1 MARLEEETCLLVE
14 GEILSFDGFE
24 VGRDIGHVAP
34 GCAVKERETVIEEL
48 RADKAIGAMFNLA
61 IKIMAIA
68 FMTTIIEPFLNG
80 FAQKVAGTKDAWEQ
94 VGIIFQVLLCALI
107 LYILVRKISEL
118 ASGLLNGQPS
128 LGGSSMTSTMRGAVG
143 GSAAVAGNVRGAAA
157 LAKAA
162 GHSGAG
168 GLTVGTLAQLG
179 KAAMRS
185 NPAVRGY
192 RAGMRDIQRKN
203 KTETSSKIAQ
213 DIQRKV
219 RGDEKPEK

>member
-1 MARLEEETCLLVE
+1 M
-14 GEILSFDGFE
+14 
-24 VGRDIGHVAP
+24 
-34 GCAVKERETVIEEL
+34 
-48 RADKAIGAMFNLA
+48 
-61 IKIMAIA
+61 
-68 FMTTIIEPFLNG
+68 
-80 FAQKVAGTKDAWEQ
+80 
-94 VGIIFQVLLCALI
+94 LLCALI

-143 GSAAVAGNVRGAAA
+143 GAAAAAGNVRGAAA

-168 GLTVGTLAQLG
+168 GLTVGTLAQIG

-192 RAGMRDIQRKN
+192 RTGMRNIQRKN
-203 KTETSSKIAQ
+203 QTETSSRI
-213 DIQRKV
+213 V
-219 RGDEKPEK
+219 RSIGKEPKENEGDKTK